1 MGLKALLTNLEQ
13 GVQAYPNSNTP
24 STSGGFNYG
33 AGSIFNTKS
42 FNQRTLEFGKGTAYD
57 RPGQDFSREP
67 LMGRNIEIPAPND
80 QPSKALG
87 LIDSLSDGL
96 VRGGVVTALS
106 RSAKD
111 VARITKFYLT
121 SRGIGFL
128 AKQIGLQASN
138 PDMESGSTDISFL
151 GADLSFSR
159 NRTFN
164 LGLNLIAQAGV
175 NFSGVHLDRAGATPI
190 WPEGQKYEK
199 TVSNSEY
206 ANNPGA
212 IVNNKLDGRG
222 NRLLTL
228 HQGIIQGQSQET
240 PEEQSA
246 FGQFVTGIGDKI
258 KEFTGQDGPVLYEYN
273 GGPNSLYGIGKT
285 TIRRYSNTNIDSKKE
300 VGGVFFEGATF
311 NHYLGSSNSTN
322 IRNFLLTSEK
332 PGFNYQAD
340 ALGGRKYYRESR
352 IGTGNPGVGV
362 GRDNERSDSYIQQ
375 KNSDGTLNYNV
386 YNASRVDLINALDVF
401 ETEGN
406 VNIPG
411 VRDLIR
417 FRFEAVNSENPNKS
431 DVMVF
436 RAFLDS
442 FSDGYNANYN
452 EFNYNGRGES
462 FYTYNSF
469 NRDINLSFKIA
480 AQSRHEMMPLYRK
493 LNYLVSNTAPEYSP
507 TGRMRTPFMRLTV
520 GSWCD
525 RLPGVLKSVNLTW
538 QKDYPWEI
546 SISGPEGGNDKHMV
560 VLPHVLDV
568 SVSYQP
574 IHNFLPEKSINAP
587 FILPHENNRT
597 VIPEQRWYDLP
608 VASNVDEARKLG
620 IERLQDKYSSN
631 EEGEG
636 TNVSL
641 TQPTKI

>member
-13 GVQAYPNSNTP
+13 GVQSYPNSNTP

-57 RPGQDFSREP
+57 RPGQEFSSEP
-67 LMGRNIEIPAPND
+67 LIGRNIEIPAPND
-80 QPSKALG
+80 QPSSFLG
-87 LIDSLSDGL
+87 LIDGLSDGL
-96 VRGGVVTALS
+96 VRGGITTALS

-128 AKQIGLQASN
+128 TKQIGLQASN
-138 PDMESGSTDISFL
+138 PNVEGGGTEISAF
-151 GADLSFSR
+151 GIDLNLKR

-164 LGLNLIAQAGV
+164 LGANLIAQAGV

-190 WPEGQKYEK
+190 WPENQKYEK
-199 TVSNSEY
+199 TVLSY
-206 ANNPGA
+206 ANEAG
-212 IVNNKLDGRG
+212 IIKNNQLENSKSRI
-222 NRLLTL
+222 LTL
-228 HQGIIQGQSQET
+228 HKSIILGESET
-240 PEEQSA
+240 SSSEQSA
-246 FGQFVTGIGDKI
+246 LGQFITGLTNTVQNI
-258 KEFTGQDGPVLYEYN
+258 TGQNQDLLYEYN

-285 TIRRYSNTNIDSKKE
+285 SIRRYDNTNFDESPTP
-300 VGGVFFEGATF
+300 VRFSG
-311 NHYLGSSNSTN
+311 HDLGLSNSTN
-322 IRNFLLTSEK
+322 IQNFLLTSEK

-431 DVMVF
+431 NVMVF

-546 SISGPEGGNDKHMV
+546 SVSGPEGGNDKHMV

-587 FILPHENNRT
+587 FILPHPNNRN
-597 VIPEQRWYDLP
+597 VIDEQKWYDID
-608 VASNVDEARKLG
+608 VAKTVDEARKLG
-620 IERLQDKYSSN
+620 IERLQDKYP
-631 EEGEG
+631 
-636 TNVSL
+636 NV
-641 TQPTKI
+641 TTPTKI

>member
-1 MGLKALLTNLEQ
+1 MGLKTLLTNLEL

-24 STSGGFNYG
+24 STAGGFNYG
-33 AGSIFNTKS
+33 AGSIFNTKT
-42 FNQRTLEFGKGTAYD
+42 FNQRTFEFGKGTAFD
-57 RPGQDFSREP
+57 RPNGGFSNEP
-67 LMGRNIEIPAPND
+67 LIGRNIDIPSPDD
-80 QPSKALG
+80 QPSRALG
-87 LIDSLSDGL
+87 LIDGFTDGL

-121 SRGIGFL
+121 SRGLSFL
-128 AKQIGLQASN
+128 TKQVGLQLSN
-138 PDMESGSTDISFL
+138 PDIEAGSTNISLF

-164 LGLNLIAQAGV
+164 LGLNLIAQAGI
-175 NFSGVHLDRAGATPI
+175 NFSGIHFDRSGATPI
-190 WPEGQKYEK
+190 FPENQKYEK

-212 IVNNKLDGRG
+212 IVNNKLDGKG

-228 HQGIIQGQSQET
+228 YQGIIQGQSQET
-240 PEEQSA
+240 TENQSG
-246 FGQFVTGIGDKI
+246 FSQFLTGIGDKI
-258 KEFTGQDGPVLYEYN
+258 KEFTGQDGSVLYEYN
-273 GGPNSLYGIGKT
+273 GGPNSIYGIGKT
-285 TIRRYSNTNIDSKKE
+285 TIRRYENTN
-300 VGGVFFEGATF
+300 F
-311 NHYLGSSNSTN
+311 NESPTPIIFDGHDLGLSNSTN
-322 IRNFLLTSEK
+322 IQNFLVTSEK

-362 GRDNERSDSYIQQ
+362 GRNNERSDSYIQQ

-442 FSDGYNANYN
+442 FSDGYSANYN

-469 NRDINLSFKIA
+469 NRDISLSFKIA

-493 LNYLVSNTAPEYSP
+493 LNYLVSNTAPEYSS

-546 SISGPEGGNDKHMV
+546 SVSGPEGGNDKHMV

-574 IHNFLPEKSINAP
+574 IHNFLPEKSIHSP

-597 VIPEQRWYDLP
+597 VVDEQKWYDLP
-608 VASNVDEARKLG
+608 IAKTVDEARTLG
-620 IERLQDKYSSN
+620 IERLQEKFKSN
-631 EEGEG
+631 GEGEG
-636 TNVSL
+636 TSKSL
-641 TQPTKI
+641 IQPTKI